1 MDDDE
6 INDLIMGEAVVA
18 VILVLII
25 IHFFIMPLDIAWIK
39 IQRRLHVL

>member
-18 VILVLII
+18 VILLSFVGLGAVILVGLVL
-25 IHFFIMPLDIAWIK
+25 A
-39 IQRRLHVL
+39 Q

>member
-18 VILVLII
+18 VILLSFCGLGAVILVGLVL
-25 IHFFIMPLDIAWIK
+25 A
-39 IQRRLHVL
+39 Q